1 MGRGAADHGLDAAQ
15 TARIW
20 DANKGDGK
28 AELRGHEH
36 VVEVAVFAPIAA
48 YSAIRELAG
57 ITVRLARLSDPL
69 SKARRLIFRR
79 VSIDTDE
86 SISRGQ
92 VGRTIRRDRIAG
104 QVDPDMG
111 HGERAMPQ
119 DPGRP

>member
-1 MGRGAADHGLDAAQ
+1 MQ

-57 ITVRLARLSDPL
+57 ITVRLSRSNAAFQKTLPL
-69 SKARRLIFRR
+69 
-79 VSIDTDE
+79 
-86 SISRGQ
+86 IS
-92 VGRTIRRDRIAG
+92 
-104 QVDPDMG
+104 
-111 HGERAMPQ
+111 
-119 DPGRP
+119 